1 MKHASAHDHVDL
13 QPLAYADCAGSVGRI
28 SLYVCETCGALVSM
42 DYVSRHDQWHE
53 RLRIA
58 VDEGGTLA

>member
-1 MKHASAHDHVDL
+1 MMYRSANYHVDL
-13 QPLAYADCAGSVGRI
+13 QPLAYAERAGTVYRI

-42 DYVSRHDQWHE
+42 DYVTRHDQWHE

-58 VDEGGTLA
+58 VDEGGMLA